1 MNQLYIFYY
10 SYLCISLV
18 DNFVATGDYGY
29 GYGCSTLDSRV
40 EDCDVAIDGY
50 WSGVNGYDTYQT
62 GISYQNQNVQGWTYS
77 AFERQV
83 AYIYYTI
90 AALQGLTESDGYNH
104 ARCFGGDWLCNNG
117 LLMTDGT
124 GGAIADPITF
134 YQVGR
139 PANNLEGE
147 VQGIEVA
154 WQHLFDN
161 GYGVQFNYIVTEGD
175 NIEADLVSLDEQ
187 FYIPG
192 LADSGNFAAFYE
204 DNKMTARLGINYA
217 AERPSGS
224 ADYFNREVFLWLRD
238 SRGPVLD
245 RRDLPL
251 RPATEPCLHVCDHV
265 HCFGMPRRD
274 CRGGVQLTLL

>member
-1 MNQLYIFYY
+1 
-10 SYLCISLV
+10 
-18 DNFVATGDYGY
+18 
-29 GYGCSTLDSRV
+29 
-40 EDCDVAIDGY
+40 
-50 WSGVNGYDTYQT
+50 
-62 GISYQNQNVQGWTYS
+62 
-77 AFERQV
+77 
-83 AYIYYTI
+83 
-90 AALQGLTESDGYNH
+90 
-104 ARCFGGDWLCNNG
+104 
-117 LLMTDGT
+117 MTDGT

-224 ADYFNREVFLWLRD
+224 GDYFQPIFVEARTHVDVAISYSVDDKLGFFFDAMNITDEPTRLFARHSEMLFLSQD
-238 SRGPVLD
+238 HGPVYKAGF
-245 RRDLPL
+245 RYK
-251 RPATEPCLHVCDHV
+251 
-265 HCFGMPRRD
+265 F
-274 CRGGVQLTLL
+274 